1 MVTNNKIRTLSTEC
15 MKEING
21 GMKWTKDRSCNVED
35 RRPGASTDWLHKM
48 KCFFSSISTGD
59 KWFDIQVY
67 HFTPVYFNFAHLIIF

>member
-35 RRPGASTDWLHKM
+35 RRPGAEPVWMQKT
-48 KCFFSSISTGD
+48 KCYLSKLLPDVGD
-59 KWFDIQVY
+59 KWFD
-67 HFTPVYFNFAHLIIF
+67 